1 MAHHHTLQQQSP
13 VQQIGTAVAQ
23 VRVTRALTP

>member
-13 VQQIGTAVAQ
+13 VQLIGTAVAQ
-23 VRVTRALTP
+23 VRVTPLTP